1 MHIILRACF
10 GATKVNSAVY
20 LPEFLSR
27 LSSPSFIGR
36 WRDCAL
42 WHSAI
47 LSCGHKF
54 RVKSSDYFLV
64 YRTYGLWRFILN
76 LPVDSSGPSLL

>member
-20 LPEFLSR
+20 LAEFLSR

-36 WRDCAL
+36 WRD
-42 WHSAI
+42 
-47 LSCGHKF
+47 
-54 RVKSSDYFLV
+54 
-64 YRTYGLWRFILN
+64 
-76 LPVDSSGPSLL
+76 

>member
-27 LSSPSFIGR
+27 LSFHLLSLEDGEI
-36 WRDCAL
+36 AL
-42 WHSAI
+42 
-47 LSCGHKF
+47 CDTVQF
-54 RVKSSDYFLV
+54 YRVG
-64 YRTYGLWRFILN
+64 T
-76 LPVDSSGPSLL
+76 SLESRVRISL

>member
-27 LSSPSFIGR
+27 LSSPSSVEDGET
-36 WRDCAL
+36 AL
-42 WHSAI
+42 
-47 LSCGHKF
+47 CDTVQF
-54 RVKSSDYFLV
+54 YRVG
-64 YRTYGLWRFILN
+64 T
-76 LPVDSSGPSLL
+76 SLESRVQIIF

>member
-27 LSSPSFIGR
+27 LSSPSFSGR

-42 WHSAI
+42 
-47 LSCGHKF
+47 
-54 RVKSSDYFLV
+54 
-64 YRTYGLWRFILN
+64 
-76 LPVDSSGPSLL
+76 

>member
-10 GATKVNSAVY
+10 GATKVNSAD

-27 LSSPSFIGR
+27 LSSPSFSER

-42 WHSAI
+42 
-47 LSCGHKF
+47 
-54 RVKSSDYFLV
+54 
-64 YRTYGLWRFILN
+64 
-76 LPVDSSGPSLL
+76 